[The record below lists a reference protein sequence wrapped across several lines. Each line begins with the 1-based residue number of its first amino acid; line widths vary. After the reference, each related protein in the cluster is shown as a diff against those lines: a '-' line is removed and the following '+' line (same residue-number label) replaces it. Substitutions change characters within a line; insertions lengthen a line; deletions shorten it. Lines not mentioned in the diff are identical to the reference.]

1 MRPRARGVKAH
12 LRGGNAAAR
21 GKRHCAIL
29 SHLLESHAFH
39 SSPPTMSQPVSGK
52 ADMKLF
58 WACFIALVA
67 TSFVF
72 GVRSTLIGD
81 IAAEFNLSQGEKGRI
96 LGVGLWPFALS
107 IIVFSLIIDHIGYK
121 VAALFAIAGHFLAI
135 GMTLLAKP
143 DNDLLYWGTF
153 TVAIANGTVEA
164 LINPVVATIFNKNK
178 AKWLNILHAG
188 WPAGIALGSIF
199 TMALGSVSWQ
209 MKFAM
214 CFIPVVIYTLLILPR
229 QFPVNER
236 VAAGVSYREML
247 AEFGG
252 FGFFMFTVLLVMAI
266 YQAGGGAANWTVVF
280 AVAAVV
286 AVLAGLY
293 TASLGRPMF
302 VLILITMPFLA
313 TTELGTDTW
322 MPDLLSLELGSASAW
337 ILVYTSVIMTI
348 LRSVAGPIVHRLSP
362 IGLLVVSAFVAIAGL
377 LLLQGATGWAIVAV
391 ATLYAF
397 GKTFLW
403 STTLGMVSEQ
413 FPRGGAL
420 SLNGVSAIG
429 VLGMGVIGAPLMG
442 IWQDSDIDRV
452 LRERHPAIHQTVRG
466 PDSTTIVGTA
476 PSINE
481 DEVKQLPQA
490 EAQIVST
497 VKNEFKKKTFARTA
511 LLPSFMLLCYLGLFF
526 YFRAKGGYKP
536 VHIGGDAAA
545 LH

>member
-1 MRPRARGVKAH
+1 M
-12 LRGGNAAAR
+12 
-21 GKRHCAIL
+21 
-29 SHLLESHAFH
+29 SHS
-39 SSPPTMSQPVSGK
+39 TSGK

-81 IAAEFNLSQGEKGRI
+81 IATEFNLSQGDKGRI

-107 IIVFSLIIDHIGYK
+107 IIVFSLIIDRIGYK
-121 VAALFAIAGHFLAI
+121 VAACFAILGHFLAI

-164 LINPVVATIFNKNK
+164 LINPVVATLFNKDK

-199 TMALGSVSWQ
+199 TMLLGDVSWQ
-209 MKFAM
+209 MKFGM

-247 AEFGG
+247 SEFGA
-252 FGFFMFTVLLVMAI
+252 FGFFMFTTLLVMAI
-266 YQAGGGAANWTVVF
+266 YQAGGGTASWTVVF
-280 AVAAVV
+280 STAAVV
-286 AVLAGLY
+286 AVIAGVY
-293 TASLGRPMF
+293 TGSLGRPMF

-322 MPDLLSLELGSASAW
+322 MPDLLSLELGKAAAW
-337 ILVYTSVIMTI
+337 ILVYTSIIMTI
-348 LRSVAGPIVHRLSP
+348 LRSAAGPIVHRLSP
-362 IGLLVVSAFVAIAGL
+362 IGLLVVSAAVAIVGL
-377 LLLQGATGWAIVAV
+377 LLMQGASGWSIVAV

-403 STTLGMVSEQ
+403 STTLGVVSEQ

-420 SLNGVSAIG
+420 SLNGVSAIA
-429 VLGMGVIGAPLMG
+429 VLGMGVVGAPLMG
-442 IWQDSDIDRV
+442 IWQDTDIDRT
-452 LRERHPAIHQTVRG
+452 LREKHSAIHQVVKG
-466 PDSTTIVGTA
+466 PDAVNIVGTA
-476 PSINE
+476 PSINGEAVKKLSPE
-481 DEVKQLPQA
+481 DAK
-490 EAQIVST
+490 T
-497 VKNEFKKKTFARTA
+497 VEGIQNEFKKKTFARTA
-511 LLPSFMLLCYLGLFF
+511 LLPCFMLACYLGLFL
-526 YFRAKGGYKP
+526 YFRSKGGYKP
-536 VHIGGDAAA
+536 VDIGAA
-545 LH
+545 H